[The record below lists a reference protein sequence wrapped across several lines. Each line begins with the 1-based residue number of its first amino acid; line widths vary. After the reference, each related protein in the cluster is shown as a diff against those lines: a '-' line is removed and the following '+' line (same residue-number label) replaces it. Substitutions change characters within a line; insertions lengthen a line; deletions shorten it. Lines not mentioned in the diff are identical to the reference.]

1 MKDWKE
7 ITATAQKGDWQR
19 VASILGCSRKTV
31 EKIAAGERT
40 DSWNA
45 QAAFSEMLE
54 DRESLTQKYNRDLN
68 GISESVTSNIIPA

>member
-1 MKDWKE
+1 MKEWFE

-31 EKIAAGERT
+31 EKIASGKRA
-40 DSWNA
+40 DLMNA

-54 DRESLTQKYNRDLN
+54 SRESLTLKYSRDLN
-68 GISESVTSNIIPA
+68 GGCESVEPNPIEA